1 MLLAA
6 VIVLLSAAF
15 GGLTLAWLVWRG
27 RPVPRRVGLL
37 HGLVALTGIV
47 LLIAYDLRFPHDIP
61 LNAAAVVFL
70 LAASGGLML
79 LVFRLIR
86 QPLPGFMLSL
96 HALAAVSGIV
106 LLLVGYARA

>member
-6 VIVLLSAAF
+6 LIVLLSAAL
-15 GGLTLAWLVWRG
+15 GGLLLAGFAWRG
-27 RPVPRRVGLL
+27 RHVPRRVGLL
-37 HGLVALTGIV
+37 HGLAALCGIV
-47 LLIAYDLRFPHDIP
+47 LLIAHDVRFPHDIP

-79 LVFRLIR
+79 LVFRFLR

-96 HALAAVSGIV
+96 HALAAVTGIV
-106 LLLVGYARA
+106 LLLVGYART